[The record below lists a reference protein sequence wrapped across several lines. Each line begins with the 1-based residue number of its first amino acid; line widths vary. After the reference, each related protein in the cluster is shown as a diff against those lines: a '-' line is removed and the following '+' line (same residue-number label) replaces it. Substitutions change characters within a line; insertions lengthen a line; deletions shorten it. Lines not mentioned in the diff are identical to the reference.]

1 MAQKPSPLRRGGSGA
16 TMVERLT
23 TRLAESIV
31 SGKLTPGTRL
41 DEQGLADRYGISRTP
56 VREAIGQLVAMGM
69 LEKRPHRGAIV
80 ATVTVER
87 LIQMFEVMAEVEAAC
102 ARLCA
107 ERMTLQE
114 RQALA
119 KLHQDGRSAVERDDQ
134 EAYEDLNRQFHTM
147 IYRGTHND
155 LLVETALEARR
166 RVAPYRRAQ
175 FNVTGRVG
183 LSWDEHD
190 AVVDAIIDGQDEAAY
205 RAMRRHIL
213 TVKDASTDYVAKTLN
228 LGTDAW
234 SGK

>member
-1 MAQKPSPLRRGGSGA
+1 MAQKPLPLGGGRNGA

-23 TRLAESIV
+23 TRLAENIV

-107 ERMTLQE
+107 ERMTLDE

-119 KLHQDGRSAVERDDQ
+119 RLHRDGRQAVEDDDQ
-134 EAYEDLNRQFHTM
+134 DAYEELNRQFHTT

-155 LLVETALEARR
+155 LLVDIAFEARR

-175 FNVTGRVG
+175 FNVAGRVG

-190 AVVDAIIDGQDEAAY
+190 AVVDAIIDGQGEAAY

-213 TVKDASTDYVAKTLN
+213 TVKEASTDYVARTLN
-228 LGTDAW
+228 LGADGWT
-234 SGK
+234 GN